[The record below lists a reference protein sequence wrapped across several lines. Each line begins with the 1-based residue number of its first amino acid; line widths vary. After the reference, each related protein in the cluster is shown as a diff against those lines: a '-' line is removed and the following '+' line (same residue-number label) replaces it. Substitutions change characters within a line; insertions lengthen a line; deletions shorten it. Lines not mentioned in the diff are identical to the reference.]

1 MSTPISKPTTPIP
14 SSRLQPKSCIGT
26 ICLYDAQVSIEI
38 LARKVALR
46 FQEQPSLPGVLLVQ
60 DEQIIGVLSRQQ
72 FFERGCL
79 ATGTL
84 GWEQPIVNLLPPDR
98 APPLIFSDST
108 LILTVAAQ
116 IRQRPSPFTFDPI
129 GVTFRDGSLRLVDAR
144 EVLMAQSEILVSTEQ
159 HLAQQDRDLEICQRE
174 LARQKLALEEAE
186 QMVNVRN
193 LTLQNQQRHLERQQY
208 EIFTHTEECQKL
220 RQRLT
225 KLQTLLA
232 SQARELF
239 QHCLESVS
247 QIAGETDHL
256 ISSDISLAKELE
268 IVSTLSDLVK
278 QVGQKALHL
287 QLHSSIAASKSTQAE
302 NITAFSPVTEDMRR
316 LITMAGDADQ
326 RVGGSIRHIKGT
338 ISELARVATTIAHAT
353 QSLIQNIAAIDDLLA
368 DLENLTDPSLPHEAL
383 LTPAQKKGIQVVRS
397 RMRKIERAGS
407 ELATLYDSKKSYDLR
422 AMLRSLE
429 QNLHR
434 SGK

>member
-1 MSTPISKPTTPIP
+1 MAGP
-14 SSRLQPKSCIGT
+14 
-26 ICLYDAQVSIEI
+26 
-38 LARKVALR
+38 
-46 FQEQPSLPGVLLVQ
+46 
-60 DEQIIGVLSRQQ
+60 
-72 FFERGCL
+72 RG
-79 ATGTL
+79 
-84 GWEQPIVNLLPPDR
+84 WDQPIENLMLPDR
-98 APPLIFSDST
+98 EAPMLVSDRT
-108 LILTVAAQ
+108 LILDVAAQ
-116 IRQRPSPFTFDPI
+116 IRQRSSEFAFDPI
-129 GVTFRDGSLRLVDAR
+129 GVMFRDGSLRLVDVR
-144 EVLMAQSEILVSTEQ
+144 EVLMAQSEILVSMEQ
-159 HLAQQDRDLEICQRE
+159 TLAQQDAELQACQQE
-174 LARQKLALEEAE
+174 LARQTLALEDAQ
-186 QMVNVRN
+186 QMVTVRN

-208 EIFTHTEECQKL
+208 EIFTQTEECQNL

-225 KLQTLLA
+225 KLQMLLA

-247 QIAGETDHL
+247 AIAGETDQL
-256 ISSDISLAKELE
+256 ISSDINLAKELE

-316 LITMAGDADQ
+316 LITMTGDADQ

-353 QSLIQNIAAIDDLLA
+353 QSLIQNITAIDDLLD

-383 LTPAQKKGIQVVRS
+383 LTPAQRKGIQVVRS
-397 RMRKIERAGS
+397 RMRKIERAGT
-407 ELATLYDSKKSYDLR
+407 ELSTLYDSKKSYDLR

-429 QNLHR
+429 QHLHR